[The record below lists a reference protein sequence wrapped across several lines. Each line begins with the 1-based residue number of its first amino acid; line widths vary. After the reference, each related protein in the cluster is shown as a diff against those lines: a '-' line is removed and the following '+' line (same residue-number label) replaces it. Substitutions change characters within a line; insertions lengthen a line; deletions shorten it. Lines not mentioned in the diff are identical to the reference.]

1 MRSGKRLLSAGLLAA
16 CLAAVPAASQART
29 HADDRATRHLQA
41 AASVQLDATS
51 ASCDADVFLYNYR
64 PRKAKS

>member
-29 HADDRATRHLQA
+29 PVDDHAARHHHA
-41 AASVQLDATS
+41 AASAQLDATS

-64 PRKAKS
+64 PRKTKS

>member
-1 MRSGKRLLSAGLLAA
+1 MRCGKRLLSAGLLAA
-16 CLAAVPAASQART
+16 CFAAVPAASQART
-29 HADDRATRHLQA
+29 HVDDRAARYHPA

-64 PRKAKS
+64 PRKTKS